1 MEASG
6 SSSFAADSAS
16 GQGVREQQMLM
27 AWNFLV
33 RKVQW
38 YQSLQV
44 LVLENYRN
52 CAPMPQIIDCWRA
65 HTNSENMVNAW
76 TFLVDKARTHQ
87 ALEKIV
93 ESHYL
98 MNNLAASGQGDRCSM
113 SWGVNPVD
121 IVAACVAVANSSP
134 INHARSVKLAGR
146 YRQLTA
152 WQHGPPAKVPRTMLE
167 ARAVPLAKE
176 YGDLQVQEVIAQ
188 ELKEGHRLQEQ
199 ELERS
204 QAQERSSQEQRLQ
217 RARHA
222 VDHAKQVLEEKL
234 KAQNAL
240 ADGTMAMLEEQ
251 RKQMDEL
258 QELQKEQL
266 SYQDQGS
273 VDGRDLS
280 TQAKAVLELLRKHM
294 RYEQTSDVGRDASK
308 LLQDMR
314 EILRQLSDAWYG
326 RHSASGQGS
335 RSMRRHGSRSRSRRR
350 QR

>member
-1 MEASG
+1 
-6 SSSFAADSAS
+6 
-16 GQGVREQQMLM
+16 MLM

-33 RKVQW
+33 RKVRR
-38 YQSLQV
+38 YQSVQV

-52 CAPMPQIIDCWRA
+52 CAPMPQIIGWGAYCA
-65 HTNSENMVNAW
+65 AW
-76 TFLVDKARTHQ
+76 IFLVDKARTHQ

-167 ARAVPLAKE
+167 ARAVALAKE
-176 YGDLQVQEVIAQ
+176 YGDLQVQEVVAQ
-188 ELKEGHRLQEQ
+188 ELKERHRLQEQ
-199 ELERS
+199 ELRRS
-204 QAQERSSQEQRLQ
+204 QDQERSSQEQRLQ

-222 VDHAKQVLEEKL
+222 VDHAKQVLEEQL

-266 SYQDQGS
+266 SYQDEGS
-273 VDGRDLS
+273 VD
-280 TQAKAVLELLRKHM
+280 VLDLLRKHM

-314 EILRQLSDAWYG
+314 EMLRQLSDAWYG
-326 RHSASGQGS
+326 PHIAPQRIVTG
-335 RSMRRHGSRSRSRRR
+335 RCHGSRSPRR
-350 QR
+350 QQQQR